1 MRLRLYNSK
10 QSSGF
15 MYYLNPLWWSSKKNS
30 RVEKSSECDIS
41 ACFYSLQVSKARIE
55 IFCRNWKRINIKV
68 AWIEP
73 KEPIFTENV
82 KAVLVFWNLFV
93 LSLDDKLAR
102 SFCNASKKLVDICS
116 QQKIYPIALQMACLT
131 LYVVSFQCINT
142 KKQAQL
148 DQNISRFIFFTTK
161 VFRPRQA
168 RQRQARQR

>member
-1 MRLRLYNSK
+1 
-10 QSSGF
+10 

-30 RVEKSSECDIS
+30 GVEKSSECDIS

-168 RQRQARQR
+168 RQR